1 MAAVGSLIMMG
12 CRPPSAPDPMA
23 KLAPL
28 VQPQARWH
36 SQHLADFLQALPPPA
51 MLTLQRTIGLASAQ
65 DGIEK
70 LQGPTTDTLAM
81 QISVLRLSTHFLGR
95 VFKNPA
101 ALDYHE
107 VVSWV
112 AGRSG
117 VASSIVKNASTYLL
131 ERKLLESIF
140 IEQWNQLSVAQ
151 REKVLDGL
159 DLGTASLEKA
169 AVIADKAAIAALG
182 GAAALATLSTT
193 VALSGFAFYTTLS
206 ATIAAV
212 AAAAGVTVPFA
223 VYAGASTVVA
233 VLSGPVGWV
242 IAGAAALGGLA
253 LLRPDAKRL
262 ISFVLT
268 LHLLKVDALKAAGFK
283 TEIA

>member
-1 MAAVGSLIMMG
+1 MMG

-36 SQHLADFLQALPPPA
+36 SQHLADFVQALPPPA
-51 MLTLQRTIGLASAQ
+51 MLTLQRTMGLASAQ

-81 QISVLRLSTHFLGR
+81 QISVLRLSTHFLER
-95 VFKNPA
+95 VFKDPA

-117 VASSIVKNASTYLL
+117 VASNIVKSASTYVL

-140 IEQWNQLSVAQ
+140 IEQWNRLSVAQ
-151 REKVLDGL
+151 REKVLDSL
-159 DLGTASLEKA
+159 DLGTASLDKAAVIADKA

-262 ISFVLT
+262 IFFVLT
-268 LHLLKVDALKAAGFK
+268 LHLLKVDALKAAGLK